1 MQKNWYNNLPDDKE
15 NKIREAGR
23 NKYHTMSKEQRQ
35 NYKDY
40 QKKYQKEY
48 REK

>member
-1 MQKNWYNNLPDDKE
+1 MQNNCDNNLPGDKKS
-15 NKIREAGR
+15 KIREAGR